1 MKFGKYLS
9 NIKSISVAKN
19 ARVSALNMVHSAKAS
34 HIGSCLSVIDILSV
48 VYSNA
53 SSPGESNES
62 DFVLVSKGHAA
73 AGVYAVLKEFGYIS
87 PDDIDNYCKDGA
99 KLSGHVTS
107 TNTQAVTL
115 STGSLGH
122 ALPVAVG
129 IALGKKR
136 KNLSGKVYV
145 VMSDGELNE
154 GSNWEGFL
162 SAANFE
168 LDNLVVIIDR
178 NRLQSLRS
186 TEETMKLDSLASKFS
201 AFNWNCVEI
210 DGHDHLELNKAINH
224 KSQSPK
230 VIIANTTKG
239 KGVSFMENSV
249 PWHYKFPNETELAEA
264 ILEINN
270 ER

>member
-1 MKFGKYLS
+1 MKT
-9 NIKSISVAKN
+9 KN
-19 ARVSALNMVHSAKAS
+19 SQVIARRARVTALKMVHSARAS
-34 HIGSCLSVIDILSV
+34 HIGSSLSVIDILSV
-48 VYSNA
+48 IYSKAKN
-53 SSPGESNES
+53 PGDENHS
-62 DFVLVSKGHAA
+62 DFVLISKGHAA
-73 AGVYAVLKEFGYIS
+73 AGVYAVLKEFGYLS
-87 PDDIDNYCKDGA
+87 EEDIASYCADGA

-107 TNTQAVTL
+107 TDIPSVTL

-136 KNLSGKVYV
+136 KNLTGNVYV

-162 SAANFE
+162 SAANFA
-168 LDNLVVIIDR
+168 LDNLIVIIDR

-186 TEETMKLDSLASKFS
+186 TEETMKLDSLNAKFS
-201 AFNWNCVEI
+201 AFNWICVEV
-210 DGHDHLELNKAINH
+210 DGHDHDALNSAIIHENE
-224 KSQSPK
+224 KPK
-230 VIIANTTKG
+230 IIIANTTKG

-249 PWHYKFPNETELAEA
+249 PWHYKSPNDVELADA
-264 ILEINN
+264 ISEINN